1 MKKIIGLLLF
11 AIMPTLMFSEVVF
24 MPRVGL
30 DVFKGIKS
38 EALDNMMVKW
48 VNKALQNGK
57 ASNESVN
64 EFKKEDLPHSK
75 PLITMMTFGFDMQFI
90 SHGNGFTFF
99 WNNEFAYAAGFQAY
113 QKFAFL
119 KKLTPINPGPGDIVN
134 NEDVNTYE
142 KQKVMMLSTEL
153 LFGGTFRREDALN
166 INFGLG
172 FRASMTPQT
181 IKLIKNLFSNDFP
194 EKDTVVAVLPALGG
208 TFGIAY
214 YFNEVVGI
222 SASVSDFV
230 SFGAFVSGKAE
241 KDPVTGK
248 FQRAT
253 AFASLGLSN
262 SFAMRLGLN
271 LRVHGVRN

>member
-11 AIMPTLMFSEVVF
+11 AIVPTLMFSEVVF

-48 VNKALQNGK
+48 VNKALENGK
-57 ASNESVN
+57 ASDETVT

-113 QKFAFL
+113 EKFTFL
-119 KKLTPINPGPGDIVN
+119 KKLPPVRPEDEIVKDTDTFK
-134 NEDVNTYE
+134 ET
-142 KQKVMMLSTEL
+142 QKIMMLSTEL
-153 LFGGTFRREDALN
+153 LFGGTFRRENALN

-230 SFGAFVSGKAE
+230 SFGAFMSGKAE

>member
-48 VNKALQNGK
+48 INKALENGK
-57 ASNESVN
+57 DSNETVT

-75 PLITMMTFGFDMQFI
+75 PLITMITFGFDMQFI

-113 QKFAFL
+113 EKFTFL
-119 KKLTPINPGPGDIVN
+119 KKLPPVRP
-134 NEDVNTYE
+134 EDKILKDPDTFKEN
-142 KQKVMMLSTEL
+142 QKIMMLSTEL

-194 EKDTVVAVLPALGG
+194 ENNTVVAVLPALGG

-222 SASVSDFV
+222 SASVSDFI

-248 FQRAT
+248 FQTAT

>member
-48 VNKALQNGK
+48 INKALENGK
-57 ASNESVN
+57 DSNETVT

-113 QKFAFL
+113 EKFTFL
-119 KKLTPINPGPGDIVN
+119 KKLPPVRPEDKIVKDPDTFKEN
-134 NEDVNTYE
+134 
-142 KQKVMMLSTEL
+142 QKIMMLSTEL

-172 FRASMTPQT
+172 FRTSMTPQT

-222 SASVSDFV
+222 SASVSDFI

-248 FQRAT
+248 FQTAT